1 MHAEFE
7 QDAELWVRRPLE
19 PEHMEYASLDVAY
32 LDELHRKL
40 LGQEQT
46 KSISRDRLVEIW
58 KTASD
63 RHANLL
69 RHNGEMI
76 IHTDTQPSQSQ

>member
-40 LGQEQT
+40 LAKNKLNQSPE
-46 KSISRDRLVEIW
+46 
-58 KTASD
+58 
-63 RHANLL
+63 
-69 RHNGEMI
+69 
-76 IHTDTQPSQSQ
+76 TDW